1 MSTRLFN
8 MFLATLL
15 ILFAL
20 IGSINCGDDDDNPQ
34 EDPRTK
40 RPPITAD
47 LPVDIATPDYN
58 HGYDYTQENS
68 YHRDNS
74 GFAYG
79 TRQPYYPQQT
89 GDYNTYGSQYYD
101 D

>member
-34 EDPRTK
+34 
-40 RPPITAD
+40 
-47 LPVDIATPDYN
+47 ATPDYN